1 MSFEHAIQSE
11 YQQLPHDPYQVLQ
24 REVAYIDATI
34 SEIESNVSSPYFYHG
49 DRDEVLESRAIFE
62 KRREEIIHKLSTQTL
77 IAINTAA

>member
-11 YQQLPHDPYQVLQ
+11 HQQLPRNPYQVLQ

-34 SEIESNVSSPYFYHG
+34 NEIESNLTSPYFYHG
-49 DRDEVLESRAIFE
+49 DRDEVLESREIFE

-77 IAINTAA
+77 IAISTAA